1 MTPIK
6 FLRFVVNDFPQHSCR
21 EPAAREEKPQPHC
34 VAIPFPGKTPDCQAQ
49 RPSGLLNPFID
60 KTLHEFRKAI
70 NDRFFALRDLSA
82 GLQITGTPKR
92 TARVNVEFIAAAL
105 EFAINTGDRK
115 KTAAAIETGAVTG

>member
-6 FLRFVVNDFPQHSCR
+6 FLRFVVNDFPQHGCR
-21 EPAAREEKPQPHC
+21 EPAAREEKPQPYC

-60 KTLHEFRKAI
+60 KTAHEFRKAI
-70 NDRFFALRDLSA
+70 NNCFFAFRDLSA
-82 GLQITGTPKR
+82 GLQITGTPKH
-92 TARVNVEFIAAAL
+92 TTRVNVEFIAAAL

-115 KTAAAIETGAVTG
+115 ETAAAIETGAVTG